1 MGCQG
6 AKWHEWNVAVVRY
19 YRITSVLSTNAT
31 GAFSKGVDL
40 IVAQELE
47 VLENPRGLC
56 VYAAN
61 LRYYHQSPFENDTER
76 IQTVIPD
83 KD

>member
-1 MGCQG
+1 M
-6 AKWHEWNVAVVRY
+6 
-19 YRITSVLSTNAT
+19 LSTNAT

-61 LRYYHQSPFENDTER
+61 LGYYHQSPFKNDTKR
-76 IQTVIPD
+76 I
-83 KD
+83 

>member
-1 MGCQG
+1 M
-6 AKWHEWNVAVVRY
+6 
-19 YRITSVLSTNAT
+19 LSTNAT
-31 GAFSKGVDL
+31 GDFSKGVDL

-61 LRYYHQSPFENDTER
+61 LEYYHQSPFEYDRER
-76 IQTVIPD
+76 VQAVIPD
-83 KD
+83 